1 MLHAKT
7 RLDHPGAAAAMFRFA
22 ADHPEYI
29 TGTEAGPWRMQIP
42 LGGFEARPD
51 GEALL
56 VEAAGVNPIGLSYM
70 KLIFVDH
77 IREYLAEDVDLHWEG
92 DGQSHGVP
100 PFFREV
106 RVTASRRLTPSMQRV
121 TFAVPDLED
130 LPLDELHVRL
140 LLPPE
145 DRPANLPPVWPMLT
159 ASGALSFPTGADT
172 LLVRVYTVRHVDLA
186 RGEVDI
192 DFVLH
197 PTAERSAGGWA
208 AACRPGDVAGLLG
221 PGGGAI
227 PQAPRVLLLGDET
240 ALPAIARMLEAAS
253 PGSICE
259 AIIEVDGP
267 EDEQALAGPVE
278 WLHRHGAAP
287 GTKRRLV
294 EALARRQPS
303 DDLYVWAGCE
313 FDAFRDIRR
322 HVRSIWKM
330 PRDRHM
336 VAAYWRRGV
345 AGEMAE
351 EPHHSSAA

>member
-1 MLHAKT
+1 MLHATT
-7 RLDHPGAAAAMFRFA
+7 RLTHPHGAAAMFRFA

-42 LGGFEARPD
+42 LGRFDARRD

-56 VEAAGVNPIGLSYM
+56 VEATGVNPIGLSYM

-77 IREYLAEDVDLHWEG
+77 IREYLAEEIDLEWEG

-100 PFFREV
+100 PFFREA
-106 RVTASRRLTPSMQRV
+106 RVTASRRVSPAMQRV

-140 LLPPE
+140 LLPPQE
-145 DRPANLPPVWPMLT
+145 RVQNLPPVWPMLT

-197 PTAERSAGGWA
+197 PVAARSAGGWA
-208 AACRPGDVAGLLG
+208 ATCRPGDVVGLLG

-240 ALPAIARMLEAAS
+240 ALPAIARMLEAAPPES
-253 PGSICE
+253 RCE

-267 EDEQALAGPVE
+267 EDEQVLAGPVE
-278 WLHRHGAAP
+278 WLHRRGAAP
-287 GTKRRLV
+287 GTTQLLV

-303 DDLYVWAGCE
+303 EDLYVWAGCE
-313 FDAFRDIRR
+313 FEAFRDIRR
-322 HVRSIWKM
+322 QVRSVWKM

-336 VAAYWRRGV
+336 VAAYWRRGE

>member
-1 MLHAKT
+1 MLHANT
-7 RLDHPGAAAAMFRFA
+7 RLDHPHGAAAMFRFA

-29 TGTEAGPWRMQIP
+29 TGLETGPWRMQLP
-42 LGGFEARPD
+42 LGSFEVRRD
-51 GEALL
+51 GEALF
-56 VEAAGVNPIGLSYM
+56 VAAAGINPIGLSYM

-77 IREYLAEDVDLHWEG
+77 IREYLAEDVELDWKG
-92 DGQSHGVP
+92 DGQSHGIP
-100 PFFREV
+100 PFFREG

-130 LPLDELHVRL
+130 LPLEELHVRL
-140 LLPPE
+140 LLPPK

-159 ASGALSFPTGADT
+159 ASGALSFPTGADAV
-172 LLVRVYTVRHVDLA
+172 LVRVYTIRHVDLT

-227 PQAPRVLLLGDET
+227 PQASRVLLLGDET

-253 PGSICE
+253 PDSRCE

-278 WLHRHGAAP
+278 WLHRRGAAP
-287 GTKRRLV
+287 GTKRLLV

-336 VAAYWRRGV
+336 VAAYWRRGM

>member
-1 MLHAKT
+1 MLHAHT
-7 RLDHPGAAAAMFRFA
+7 RLDHRNGASAMFRFA

-42 LGGFEARPD
+42 LGSFEVRQD
-51 GEALL
+51 GQTLF
-56 VEAAGVNPIGLSYM
+56 VKAAGVDPIGLSYM

-77 IREYLAEDVDLHWEG
+77 IREYLAEEVELEWAG
-92 DGQSHGVP
+92 DGQRHGIP
-100 PFFREV
+100 PFFREA
-106 RVTASRRLTPSMQRV
+106 RVTASCRLTPSMQRV
-121 TFAVPDLED
+121 TFAVPNVED

-145 DRPANLPPVWPMLT
+145 KRREDLPPVWPMLT
-159 ASGALSFPTGADT
+159 GSGALSFPKGPDT
-172 LLVRVYTVRHVDLA
+172 LLARVYTIRHVDRA

-197 PTAERSAGGWA
+197 PAAERSAGGWA
-208 AACRPGDVAGLLG
+208 ATCRPGDVAGMLG

-227 PQAPRVLLLGDET
+227 PQAPRLLLLGDET

-253 PGSICE
+253 PDTTCE

-267 EDEQALAGPVE
+267 EDEQVLSGPVE
-278 WLHRHGAAP
+278 WLHRRGAAA
-287 GTKRRLV
+287 GTTRLLV
-294 EALARRQPS
+294 EALARRQPA

-313 FDAFRDIRR
+313 FDGFRDIRR
-322 HVRSIWKM
+322 HVRSVWKM

-351 EPHHSSAA
+351 EPHHGSAA

>member
-1 MLHAKT
+1 MLYAHT
-7 RLDHPGAAAAMFRFA
+7 RLIHPKGADAMSRFA

-42 LGGFEARPD
+42 LGSFEVRQEGHTLRA
-51 GEALL
+51 
-56 VEAAGVNPIGLSYM
+56 EAAGITPIGLSYM

-77 IREYLAEDVDLHWEG
+77 IREYLAEEVDLHWEG

-100 PFFREV
+100 PFFREA
-106 RVTASRRLTPSMQRV
+106 RVTASRRASPAMQRV
-121 TFAVPDLED
+121 TFAVPDLQD

-140 LLPPE
+140 LLPPM
-145 DRPANLPPVWPMLT
+145 DRPSNLPPVWPILT
-159 ASGALSFPTGADT
+159 ASGALSFPSGTDAV
-172 LLVRVYTVRHVDLA
+172 LARVYTIRHVDPA
-186 RGEVDI
+186 RGEVSI

-197 PTAERSAGGWA
+197 PAAETSASAWA
-208 AACRPGDVAGLLG
+208 ARCRPGDVAGLLG

-227 PQAPRVLLLGDET
+227 PRAPRMLLLGDET
-240 ALPAIARMLEAAS
+240 ALPAIARTLEAAS
-253 PGSICE
+253 PDTACE

-267 EDEQALAGPVE
+267 RDEQALARPVE
-278 WLHRHGAAP
+278 WLHRRGAAP
-287 GTKRRLV
+287 GTTRLLV

-336 VAAYWRRGV
+336 VAAYWRRGM
-345 AGEMAE
+345 AGEMTE
-351 EPHHSSAA
+351 EPHHSSVA